1 MILKFLS
8 VFLGGGMGALL
19 RYAVSVSAKKVF
31 MIPVIGTFIVNIA
44 GCFAIGFLFGL
55 TLHKIDA
62 LPHTVK
68 LFITVGILGG
78 LTTFSTL
85 TVEVFELIKS
95 GKIFYGLF
103 YMLISCLIGL
113 LFTFGGYWT
122 YIKGINS

>member
-1 MILKFLS
+1 MSEFLKFAYEIISQIVYYIARLA
-8 VFLGGGMGALL
+8 GA
-19 RYAVSVSAKKVF
+19 A
-31 MIPVIGTFIVNIA
+31 
-44 GCFAIGFLFGL
+44 
-55 TLHKIDA
+55 
-62 LPHTVK
+62 VK

-85 TVEVFELIKS
+85 NVEVFELIKS

-113 LFTFGGYWT
+113 LCTFGGYWT